1 MSLSDLQLLDE
12 SPESTLDS
20 WAKNQ
25 DLSWSDYAKQNGYD
39 PFDSGTDFIS
49 LLGSKLAN
57 MGRGGSGG
65 SGSGVSGASK
75 QLAKAVASNEKSQTN
90 EKGNTGNSQ
99 AVRNLASTA
108 GVLAALLAGGNKTA
122 PKSTQGD
129 LNSNAW
135 NVARMK
141 SRGIAPPRMAD
152 GGSVLQR
159 IRQMIE
165 DYGPSFQP
173 ATTEYRRLPEARPD
187 VRQLMLENPGMLQ
200 DSSRAI
206 SGRQRQLDE
215 LERQAVQGRAM
226 GGQIFGN
233 VVSPSLVKHASGGQ
247 ADQVRADL
255 SGGEYIMDADVV
267 SALGDGNTDAGA
279 AKLDEMRENIRR
291 HKRAAPAGKI
301 PPPAKSPLEYMK
313 RK

>member
-12 SPESTLDS
+12 APESTLDS
-20 WAKNQ
+20 WARNQ

-39 PFDSGTDFIS
+39 PFDLGTDAIS

-57 MGRGGSGG
+57 MGRGGS
-65 SGSGVSGASK
+65 SGSGAGVPGASQ
-75 QLAKAVASNEKSQTN
+75 QLAKAVARNEK
-90 EKGNTGNSQ
+90 
-99 AVRNLASTA
+99 ASTSEKSSSAAKAVMGGLNMA
-108 GVLAALLAGGNKTA
+108 GVLAALLAGGNKSS
-122 PKSTQGD
+122 PKSSQGD

-141 SRGIAPPRMAD
+141 NRGIAAPRMAD

-159 IRQMIE
+159 VRQILE
-165 DYGPSFQP
+165 EYGPSFKP
-173 ATTEYRRLPEARPD
+173 STTEYRRAQEARPD
-187 VRQLMLENPGMLQ
+187 PRQLLIDGPGMLQ
-200 DSSRAI
+200 DAGRTI
-206 SGRQRQLDE
+206 SGRQQQLDE
-215 LERQAVQGRAM
+215 LERQAVQSRAM

-247 ADQVRADL
+247 ADKVHAAL

-291 HKRAAPAGKI
+291 HKRSAPTGKI